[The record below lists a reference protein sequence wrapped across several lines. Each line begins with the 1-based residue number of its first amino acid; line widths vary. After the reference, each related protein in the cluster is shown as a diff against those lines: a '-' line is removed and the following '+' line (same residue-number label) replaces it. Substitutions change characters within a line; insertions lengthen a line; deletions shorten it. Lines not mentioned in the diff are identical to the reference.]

1 MREVVCTGESLAQL
15 VCAND
20 DDNRGFCFLLGGV
33 AEKLIPFSILDLY
46 FWVKIL
52 LLLGW
57 VAATRWCSKASLQKL
72 DPQRFLLCTS
82 ESSHFLVARAL
93 EDGVSVSTVK
103 TVA

>member
-1 MREVVCTGESLAQL
+1 MREVVCSGESLARL

-20 DDNRGFCFLLGGV
+20 DDTRGCRFLLGGV
-33 AEKLIPFSILDLY
+33 AEKLMPFSILDLY
-46 FWVKIL
+46 LWVKTL

-57 VAATRWCSKASLQKL
+57 VAATRWCS
-72 DPQRFLLCTS
+72 PQRFSLLCTS

-93 EDGVSVSTVK
+93 EDSVSVSKVK